1 VVTAASTGTNPDLRV
16 EASALRAVC
25 KLRLPRN
32 GMTGKGDLFQV
43 GKATFR
49 KSDFTGVGRVLKRVA
64 HLAGLLFF
72 FATL

>member
-1 VVTAASTGTNPDLRV
+1 VVTAANTGTNPDLRV

-49 KSDFTGVGRVLKRVA
+49 KADFSGLMFYRDELL
-64 HLAGLLFF
+64 LA
-72 FATL
+72 